1 MKTTIAVALITLFS
15 FSALAQDVTIARAA
29 ELGCHRIER
38 LRDLGRIDEAYVN
51 KFQSLRIEENSTAG
65 GKFKF
70 LAFQAPGSGGS
81 AHQIE
86 LNLAADGKVIGS
98 HKEIKGTDGVAP
110 QWPDKDPVTLTENG
124 LHYVLENGPIKSE
137 VAPFFNSLT
146 EAVIAQVQENG
157 QTLARVQFKNS
168 QSTKV
173 LEVTLKTDGTV
184 VSTVVR

>member
-1 MKTTIAVALITLFS
+1 MKTHITLALIALFS
-15 FSALAQDVTIARAA
+15 YSALAQDVTLARAA

-51 KFQSLRIEENSTAG
+51 KFQSLRIEENSTGG

-70 LAFQAPGSGGS
+70 LAFQAPGSNGG

-86 LNLAADGKVIGS
+86 LNLAGDGKVIGN
-98 HKEIKGTDGVAP
+98 HKETRGTDGVAP
-110 QWPDKDPVTLTENG
+110 QWPDKDPVTLTEIG
-124 LHYVLENGPIKSE
+124 LHFVLENGPINPE

-168 QSTKV
+168 QSAKV

-184 VSTVVR
+184 VSNVIR